1 MNLSLLATCV
11 ILAVAQFL
19 ALIPWGTAVG
29 LIPSGSVRKSGF
41 WLAGI
46 GAAAGIGLALGL
58 FLNANNDPRV
68 LSHWGRFVASIL
80 HLQLSF
86 DIFVGLFL
94 VMLMI
99 WPKGGAV
106 ALAAFQEGL
115 RQPTYWLLT
124 LAASAIMLLSTI
136 VPFFTFGEDIKVV
149 RELCFTFTMLMP
161 AAFAL
166 LTASMSVS
174 EEIEGRTAVTL
185 MSKPIMRRDFLLGK
199 FTGIVLAA
207 LTMTILLGWWLIW
220 MVLLKEYLDPPIVP
234 VEIPDPDW
242 VTQLRSAFGQGSVSD
257 LVRGMGLWTDDV
269 LEALPGLAI
278 GFCQVMIIAAFA
290 IALATRVPMVV
301 NIVAC
306 MAIYFLGHLTTV
318 LTDVTAR
325 SNPLV
330 RFLARTIDTV
340 LPELDVFD
348 VGAAV
353 VRDTPIP
360 TMEYATYAGHVVV
373 YGLIFSAIA
382 LLLGLIL
389 FEDRDLA

>member
-68 LSHWGRFVASIL
+68 LSHWGRFVASVL

-278 GFCQVMIIAAFA
+278 GFCQVMIISAFA

>member
-1 MNLSLLATCV
+1 
-11 ILAVAQFL
+11 
-19 ALIPWGTAVG
+19 
-29 LIPSGSVRKSGF
+29 
-41 WLAGI
+41 
-46 GAAAGIGLALGL
+46 
-58 FLNANNDPRV
+58 
-68 LSHWGRFVASIL
+68 
-80 HLQLSF
+80 
-86 DIFVGLFL
+86 
-94 VMLMI
+94 MLMI

-124 LAASAIMLLSTI
+124 LAGSAVMLLSTI